1 MYNYFV
7 INYYVIVFVFCG
19 FNLMIPPLNMEHL
32 FCLHQ
37 PRWELKQIPC
47 LMMLRTEVIVV
58 SLSHLKLL
66 SLVRS
71 NQAEWGSW
79 SWVTRWT

>member
-1 MYNYFV
+1 MCTVNL
-7 INYYVIVFVFCG
+7 VFCG
-19 FNLMIPPLNMEHL
+19 FNLMIPPLIMEHL

-37 PRWELKQIPC
+37 PRRELKQIPC
-47 LMMLRTEVIVV
+47 PMMLRTEVIVV
-58 SLSHLKLL
+58 SQAHLKLL